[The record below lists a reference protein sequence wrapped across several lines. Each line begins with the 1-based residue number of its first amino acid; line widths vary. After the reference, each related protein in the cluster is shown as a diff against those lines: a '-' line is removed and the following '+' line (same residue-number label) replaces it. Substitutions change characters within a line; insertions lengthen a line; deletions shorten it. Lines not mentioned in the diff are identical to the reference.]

1 MNNSLDQSLQ
11 SEFQEFRSQFQQQE
25 KVINNP
31 ESLSFQ
37 YKVQGQSHHSSI
49 QLQSAEQQSLQQLS
63 LVHVQEQQPAE
74 ILDTSQF
81 ETEQYLNISFQDIIQ
96 LIFNNQCPQLNNA
109 LKIIVF
115 RSYILVNLFTILNI
129 IFILNEVIALYFS
142 LITKDQI
149 KELFS
154 VYFGFNLISDC
165 LITYINFQLRYIIN
179 EAEQIN
185 QGDASTQIIEYLKY
199 TIKINSPFEDIVE
212 DEEQLTQAQQVAIS
226 ISEKITTMKWLTY
239 LLENQNSQMFAL
251 NRVCLLTKIILFAWG
266 NITIVQWI
274 FLNWE
279 NNNIN
284 MNQLESILIVLT
296 VFSMLIGYII
306 IIFLVSLILVVCA
319 IIPIIIG
326 MAIWQSCNWCTYL
339 YIEYKLHRIAQQR
352 QRFLNNL
359 NPQKFQQLKEQDESI
374 HEECSICLSTYQ
386 MDDNCVKLPCNV
398 DSGNRKINHVFH
410 DTCILVWIQTCGSCP
425 ICRTV
430 FIERYE
436 Q

>member
-1 MNNSLDQSLQ
+1 MNSLDQSLQ

-37 YKVQGQSHHSSI
+37 YKVQGQSPHSSF
-49 QLQSAEQQSLQQLS
+49 QLQSVEQQSLQQLS
-63 LVHVQEQQPAE
+63 IVHPSEQQQVE
-74 ILDTSQF
+74 ISETSQF

-96 LIFNNQCPQLNNA
+96 LIFNNQCSQLNKA
-109 LKIIVF
+109 LKTIVF
-115 RSYILVNLFTILNI
+115 RSYVLINLFTILNI

-142 LITKDQI
+142 LITKDKI

-165 LITYINFQLRYIIN
+165 LITYITFQLRYIIN

-212 DEEQLTQAQQVAIS
+212 DEEQLTQAQQVGIS
-226 ISEKITTMKWLTY
+226 ISEKITTLKWLTY

-251 NRVCLLTKIILFAWG
+251 NRVCLLTKMILFAWG

-274 FLNWE
+274 YLNWN

-284 MNQLESILIVLT
+284 MDQLESILIVLT
-296 VFSMLIGYII
+296 VFSMLIGYLMII
-306 IIFLVSLILVVCA
+306 LLVSFLLVICV
-319 IIPIIIG
+319 IIPVIVG
-326 MAIWQSCNWCTYL
+326 MALWQSCNWCTYL
-339 YIEYKLHRIAQQR
+339 YNEYQLHRVAQQR

-359 NPQKFQQLKEQDESI
+359 NTQKFEQLKEQDESI
-374 HEECSICLSTYQ
+374 HEECAICLSTYQ

>member
-1 MNNSLDQSLQ
+1 MNSLDQSLQ

-37 YKVQGQSHHSSI
+37 YKVQGQSPHSSF
-49 QLQSAEQQSLQQLS
+49 QLQSVEQQSLQQLS
-63 LVHVQEQQPAE
+63 LVHPQELQQVE
-74 ILDTSQF
+74 ISETSQF

-96 LIFNNQCPQLNNA
+96 LIFNNQCSQLNKA
-109 LKIIVF
+109 LKTIVF
-115 RSYILVNLFTILNI
+115 RSYVLINLFTLLNI

-142 LITKDQI
+142 LITKDKI

-165 LITYINFQLRYIIN
+165 LITYLTFQLRYLIN
-179 EAEQIN
+179 DAEQIN
-185 QGDASTQIIEYLKY
+185 QGDTSTQIIEYLKY

-212 DEEQLTQAQQVAIS
+212 DEEQLTQAQQVGIS

-266 NITIVQWI
+266 NITIVQWVY
-274 FLNWE
+274 LNWD

-284 MNQLESILIVLT
+284 MDQLESILIILT
-296 VFSMLIGYII
+296 VFSMLIGYIMI
-306 IIFLVSLILVVCA
+306 ILLVSFLLVICV

-339 YIEYKLHRIAQQR
+339 YNEYQLHRVAQQR

-359 NPQKFQQLKEQDESI
+359 NPQKFEILQEQDESI
-374 HEECSICLSTYQ
+374 HEECAICLSTYQ